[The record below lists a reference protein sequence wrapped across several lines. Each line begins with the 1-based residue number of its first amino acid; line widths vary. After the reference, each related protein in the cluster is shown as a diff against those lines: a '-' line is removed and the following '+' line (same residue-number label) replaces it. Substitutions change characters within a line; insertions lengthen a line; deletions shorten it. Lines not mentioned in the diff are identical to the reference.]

1 MTCCSRTE
9 ARQRVHSDPAHLTD
23 LPTRL
28 GSLLFSRRAT
38 SGCSPLLG
46 LPAAPQMLS
55 RASPRLPELK
65 ESGWS
70 RAVRRELLQSTPLPQ
85 ARSRPPEAACSAVGN
100 ASATGAL
107 ATDGAA
113 SGAEIAATDGAASGE
128 GTAAND
134 GAASGEGAAANDG
147 EISGPA
153 HSRPMAPP
161 PEKALPQL
169 TARLPPQAHSQPMAP
184 PPEKALPQLTAR
196 LPPQAH
202 SQPMAPLPERGL
214 PQRKARLRLEVR
226 SQRRARRRYRRPAKR
241 SRREHRRPP

>member
-28 GSLLFSRRAT
+28 ESLLFSRRAT

-70 RAVRRELLQSTPLPQ
+70 RAVRRELPQSTLRPR
-85 ARSRPPEAACSAVGN
+85 ARSRPP
-100 ASATGAL
+100 
-107 ATDGAA
+107 
-113 SGAEIAATDGAASGE
+113 
-128 GTAAND
+128 
-134 GAASGEGAAANDG
+134 AAAYSRS
-147 EISGPA
+147 EMRQPPERSQLMAQLPARRLRQRMEPPPAKARRQTTARFPRPA

-161 PEKALPQL
+161 PERAQPQL
-169 TARLPPQAHSQPMAP
+169 TARLPPQAHSQPKTP
-184 PPEKALPQLTAR
+184 PPERALPQLTAR
-196 LPPQAH
+196 LPPQGH
-202 SQPMAPLPERGL
+202 WQPMAPLPERGL
-214 PQRKARLRLEVR
+214 PQRKAPLRLEVR
-226 SQRRARRRYRRPAKR
+226 SQRRARRRFPRPAKR